1 MKKILLIVSLLLVS
15 LFTFAQTDDGRS
27 MKPIMNDM
35 NTFVNTVES
44 NGNEVV
50 KLEFDIVTTDSKNSY
65 RVLTNSWTYRIL
77 VMGDYRVEDMDI
89 EVYKQLS
96 DGSYV
101 FVAKDSKTESFA
113 YVDIKPLETGWYKF
127 VVKCYKFKNGYS
139 SCHYGLVIFHS

>member
-1 MKKILLIVSLLLVS
+1 MKK
-15 LFTFAQTDDGRS
+15 FTKEIKRIHSNLPKLTNNFIDCFNTTGYA
-27 MKPIMNDM
+27 NDTPA
-35 NTFVNTVES
+35 NTF
-44 NGNEVV
+44 
-50 KLEFDIVTTDSKNSY
+50 
-65 RVLTNSWTYRIL
+65 
-77 VMGDYRVEDMDI
+77 
-89 EVYKQLS
+89 YKQLS